1 MIHIQLDD
9 ATRTQLQALRHTN
22 LPPTARD
29 RLEIVLLSDAGWS
42 APRIAAHLGCHP
54 HTARKALRLFQ
65 QHGTTGFDRRRPGPP
80 PDQAR
85 RGHITGLLTDLLT
98 QERTW
103 TAPQLAA
110 ALRPHGIG
118 LGARQVRRYL
128 KLLKAGYRRTAST
141 LKHKQDP
148 VKVERART
156 VLGGLKKSG
165 GRQVEADLSG

>member
-1 MIHIQLDD
+1 MIHVKLDD
-9 ATRTQLQALRHTN
+9 ATRTQLQALRHTD
-22 LPPTARD
+22 LSPTARD
-29 RLEIVLLSDAGWS
+29 RLEIVLLADAGWS

-65 QHGTTGFDRRRPGPP
+65 QQGTTGFDRQRPGPP

-85 RGHITGLLTDLLT
+85 RDRITGLLTELLG

-110 ALRPHGIG
+110 ALQPHGIG
-118 LGARQVRRYL
+118 LGPRQVRRYL
-128 KLLKAGYRRTAST
+128 KLLKAGYRRTASS

-148 VKVERART
+148 VKVERAKA
-156 VLGGLKKSG
+156 VLGGLKKKRRRAG
-165 GRQVEADLSG
+165 

>member
-9 ATRTQLQALRHTN
+9 ATRTELQALRRTD
-22 LPPTARD
+22 LSPTARD
-29 RLEIVLLSDAGWS
+29 RLEMVLLSDTGWS

-65 QHGTTGFDRRRPGPP
+65 QHGSAGFARRRPGPP

-85 RGHITGLLTDLLT
+85 RDRITGLVAELLG

-103 TAPQLAA
+103 TSAQLAQ
-110 ALRPHGIG
+110 ALRPHGID
-118 LGARQVRRYL
+118 LGTRQVRRYL

-148 VKVERART
+148 AKVERAKA
-156 VLGGLKKSG
+156 VLGGLKKKRRPAS
-165 GRQVEADLSG
+165 